1 MNAPCHNNTES
12 DDEHSDAMWCIILLA
27 ILASLTVVLLVA
39 LCMISVH
46 YIMFRKRRYYL
57 GKLFQ
62 ALNTQ
67 LIMT

>member
-1 MNAPCHNNTES
+1 MNAPCHNITES
-12 DDEHSDAMWCIILLA
+12 DDEHIILLA
-27 ILASLTVVLLVA
+27 ILASLTVILLVA
-39 LCMISVH
+39 LITISVL
-46 YIMFRKRRYYL
+46 YVMFRKRRHCF